1 MHCFVV
7 AWNLPEELHHRQAS
21 SLVALADVYETLDA
35 TSLWS
40 RQHGP
45 LSVASIQS
53 SPEHH
58 GARRYRHI
66 DRDGFTLVDG
76 LCIDLDGKFSAF
88 DAAELAQ
95 HWSRIPASVDGQF
108 ILVRGRQEPAMLEIV
123 TDSVGV
129 LQLFYA
135 RYGSG
140 WVVSNSVQVLK
151 DLLAVNECDPLGT
164 ASYLSLGWCVANS
177 TLVRGIECIP
187 GGQHWCWRMGEDSPR
202 RNTYFGRGDLIHKGQ
217 RPLSPDAVA
226 TLGRTLLDTVKPL
239 GALGKV
245 ECPITAGRDSR
256 VMTAL
261 LTTAKVP
268 ATYFTSGSEGDPD
281 LEIGRQFAK
290 RFRLPYR
297 VGQEHESASDAEWEA
312 ATWRLVQ
319 QTDGMG
325 TLAHVAYALRSSTVP
340 QARCVHLYGAG
351 GETARISFFQDHEP
365 LYYMLPLPGAAAK
378 RLLSRVMLSYH
389 GTPLIR
395 PETEAL
401 VKRYLDSFV
410 DRMFDDGFASTE
422 LEALFYLEER
432 VRRWSGNNFRQVTSY
447 RDVFTPFCTRAFTT
461 AAFSVPLLYRYAD
474 HVHYELLGLL
484 NPDMQRFPFQR
495 PWRPQNPRALRIM
508 LLRHYFRE
516 CKGNLVELVRRVW
529 HRTNQPQVGGYA
541 RANQQAV
548 WLEQYL
554 PQLRQR
560 VFDQAS
566 SPLWDYIDRRHL
578 EHLLDPDTPAAE
590 RYGSRRALF
599 HALTLFHYR
608 LACAPRAPRGRD
620 QQTARHRV
628 AVNDGA
634 PAYDGPAQF

>member
-7 AWNLPEELHHRQAS
+7 AWKLPEQLHDRLAN
-21 SLVALADVYETLDA
+21 SLAALADVYETLDA

-53 SPEHH
+53 SPGHR
-58 GARRYRHI
+58 GARCYRDI

-76 LCIDLDGKFSAF
+76 LCIDLQGKFSAF
-88 DAAELAQ
+88 NAAELAQ

-108 ILVRGRQEPAMLEIV
+108 ILVRGRQDPAMLEIV
-123 TDSVGV
+123 TDSVGI

-135 RYGSG
+135 RSGSG
-140 WVVSNSVQVLK
+140 WVFSNSVQVLK
-151 DLLAVNECDPLGT
+151 DLLTVNECDPLGT
-164 ASYLSLGWCVANS
+164 ASYLALGWCVGNS
-177 TLVRGIECIP
+177 TLVRGIECMP

-202 RNTYFGRGDLIHKGQ
+202 KNTYFGRGDLMRKGQ

-239 GALGKV
+239 GGLGKV

-261 LTTAKVP
+261 LTTARVP

-281 LEIGRQFAK
+281 LEIGRQFAE

-365 LYYMLPLPGAAAK
+365 LYYMFPLPRAAA
-378 RLLSRVMLSYH
+378 RRVLSRVMMSCRGNLV
-389 GTPLIR
+389 IR
-395 PETEAL
+395 PETQAL
-401 VKRYLDSFV
+401 VKRYLNRFV
-410 DRMFDDGFASTE
+410 DQMFDDGFASTE

-432 VRRWSGNNFRQVTSY
+432 VHRWVGNNFRQVMSY
-447 RDVFTPFCTRAFTT
+447 RDVFTPYCTRAFTA

-474 HVHYELLGLL
+474 HVHYELLGFL

-495 PWRPQNPRALRIM
+495 AWHPQNPLALRKM
-508 LLRHYFRE
+508 LLRQYFRE
-516 CKGNLVELVRRVW
+516 CKGNLVELVRRVQR
-529 HRTNQPQVGGYA
+529 RTSQPQVGGYG
-541 RANQQAV
+541 RYNRQAV

-566 SPLWDYIDRRHL
+566 SPLWDYIDRRRL
-578 EHLLDPDTPAAE
+578 EHLLHPDTPAAE
-590 RYGSRRALF
+590 RYGSQTALF
-599 HALTLFHYR
+599 YALTLFHYS
-608 LACAPRAPRGRD
+608 LACAPHVPGRSD
-620 QQTARHRV
+620 HQTARHRV
-628 AVNDGA
+628 AVNGSDWLGL
-634 PAYDGPAQF
+634 Q